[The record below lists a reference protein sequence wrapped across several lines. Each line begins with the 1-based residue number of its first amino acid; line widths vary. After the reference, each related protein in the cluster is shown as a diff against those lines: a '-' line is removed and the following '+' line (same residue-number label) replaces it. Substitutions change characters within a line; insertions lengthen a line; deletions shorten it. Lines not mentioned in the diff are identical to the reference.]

1 MKNLWTLIFSFVI
14 GSAIAQAQLP
24 EGGFNN
30 WTPFLLNTYS
40 EPTGGWWTTLNTL
53 STLGGPVTVSPS
65 TDVHSGA
72 YAAKLETKQWGTL
85 LLSGLLT
92 SGKFINA
99 APFIKQGQPFTDKP
113 SRFKGWYKY
122 APVSGDSAAIV
133 AILTKF
139 NTISGKPDTIARTIN
154 VIKNSSSV
162 YTQFDFKFDYSVT
175 NINPDTIKIVFVS
188 SADGANMK
196 GQNGSTLLL
205 DDISL
210 EYTTD
215 LQEILMPEFT
225 IEAYP
230 SPSSYQV
237 QLKFNTGISE
247 QLFCQVYSIDG
258 HLMSSFSPL
267 GNYHSI
273 DVSTWPQSTYLVQA
287 WSRGNLVSSSK
298 FSVVH

>member
-1 MKNLWTLIFSFVI
+1 MKNLWTIIFSFVI
-14 GSAIAQAQLP
+14 GSAIAQAQIP

-40 EPTGGWWTTLNTL
+40 EPAGGWWTTLNTL

-85 LLSGLLT
+85 LLSGLLV

-139 NTISGKPDTIARTIN
+139 NTITGKPDTIARTIN
-154 VIKNSSSV
+154 TIKNNISV
-162 YTQFDFKFDYSVT
+162 YTQFDFKFDYSIPNV
-175 NINPDTIKIVFVS
+175 NPDTIKIVFVS

-210 EYTTD
+210 EYTTG
-215 LQEILMPEFT
+215 LQEILMPDFK
-225 IEAYP
+225 IDAYP
-230 SPSSYQV
+230 SPASDQV
-237 QLKFNTGISE
+237 LLKFNTSITE
-247 QLFCQVYSIDG
+247 QLFCQIYSIDG
-258 HLMSSFSPL
+258 RLMLSFTPS
-267 GNYHSI
+267 GNDHRL
-273 DVSTWPQSTYLVQA
+273 DVSAWPQSTYLVQA
-287 WSRGNLVSSSK
+287 WIRGNLVSSSK
-298 FSVVH
+298 FLVVH